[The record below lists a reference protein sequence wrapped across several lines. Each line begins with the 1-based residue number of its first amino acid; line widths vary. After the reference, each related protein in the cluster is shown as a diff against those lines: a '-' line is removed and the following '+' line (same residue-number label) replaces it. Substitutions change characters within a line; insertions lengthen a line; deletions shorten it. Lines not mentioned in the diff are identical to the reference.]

1 MVQSRRHR
9 GNHVASEIVAD
20 PELTQSDAHR
30 LVKRPVGKFRN
41 TDADHI
47 VFGDG
52 SIENKPAQHGPR
64 YDDHGGSGVDQKLQG
79 HGSVDLSGY
88 RIDAAAF
95 PERDLGRPCGR
106 R

>member
-64 YDDHGGSGVDQKLQG
+64 YDDHGGGSWLYCPIAHGPITARSGRCSYPAPAVAG
-79 HGSVDLSGY
+79 VTGIG
-88 RIDAAAF
+88 
-95 PERDLGRPCGR
+95 
-106 R
+106 